1 MLSDSIFYLSSIFLI
16 FALLGYFFL
25 KFFDNESTNK
35 INPDYLTGLK
45 YLLNE
50 ESDNAI
56 DLFSNIIDIDDETIQ
71 THLALGVL
79 FRRQGKIDKAIRLH
93 ENILNKPDLHEEYY
107 YQTLHELGENY
118 FAAGIYDKAESV
130 FNKLKTIDEQ
140 KVPCI
145 EKLITIYEYMSQW
158 EKALENLEELSK
170 IDPDNK
176 YLTSTSHYY
185 CQLTQKYI
193 DEDDIDRAEIF
204 LEKAKHN
211 NPNSIR
217 QLYLSS
223 KISLHKLDKSNALV
237 FYAEMIDKNKLAHL
251 ILLPLILNKIDH
263 QNDNDLNIILEKTIE
278 NNPETKKYLG
288 MVSVMFPSFNNKHL
302 FNSFKELI
310 QKHTI
315 INELKKQNHES
326 KSITLI
332 DDPLIDN
339 LRTIINNKTKND
351 YKYSCSQCGYMTI
364 SHSWQCP
371 TCKSWEKSEPVD
383 FLEKI

>member
-50 ESDNAI
+50 ESDKAI

-93 ENILNKPDLHEEYY
+93 ENILNKPDLDEEYY

-118 FAAGIYDKAESV
+118 FAAGIYDKAENV
-130 FNKLKTIDEQ
+130 FEKLKAIDGQ
-140 KVPCI
+140 QVSCL
-145 EKLITIYEYMSQW
+145 EKLIIIYEYMSQW

-332 DDPLIDN
+332 DDLLIN
-339 LRTIINNKTKND
+339 SLRTIINNKTKND

>member
-50 ESDNAI
+50 ESDKAI

-93 ENILNKPDLHEEYY
+93 ENILNKPDLDEEYY

-130 FNKLKTIDEQ
+130 FEKLKTIDGQ
-140 KVPCI
+140 QVSCL
-145 EKLITIYEYMSQW
+145 EKLIIIYEYMSQW

-278 NNPETKKYLG
+278 NNPETK
-288 MVSVMFPSFNNKHL
+288 
-302 FNSFKELI
+302 
-310 QKHTI
+310 
-315 INELKKQNHES
+315 
-326 KSITLI
+326 
-332 DDPLIDN
+332 
-339 LRTIINNKTKND
+339 
-351 YKYSCSQCGYMTI
+351 
-364 SHSWQCP
+364 
-371 TCKSWEKSEPVD
+371 
-383 FLEKI
+383 

>member
-1 MLSDSIFYLSSIFLI
+1 MLSDSIFYLSSIFLV

-25 KFFDNESTNK
+25 KFFDSESNNK

-50 ESDNAI
+50 ESDKAI
-56 DLFSNIIDIDDETIQ
+56 DLFSNIIDIDDDTIQ

-93 ENILNKPDLHEEYY
+93 ENILNKPDLDEEYY
-107 YQTLHELGENY
+107 YQTLHELAENY

-130 FNKLKTIDEQ
+130 FNKLKTIEEH
-140 KVPCI
+140 KVSCL

-158 EKALENLEELSK
+158 EKALESLEELSA
-170 IDPDNK
+170 IDFDNK
-176 YLTSTSHYY
+176 HLASTSHYY

-193 DEDDIDRAEIF
+193 DEDDITKAVIS
-204 LEKAKHN
+204 LNKAKHN
-211 NPNSIR
+211 DPTSIR
-217 QLYLSS
+217 QLFLSS
-223 KISLHKLDKSNALV
+223 KIALHKSDKSNALK
-237 FYAEMIDKNKLAHL
+237 FYAEMILKNKLAHL
-251 ILLPLILNKIDH
+251 ILLPLILNKIDDH
-263 QNDNDLNIILEKTIE
+263 NDNDLNIILENTIK
-278 NNPETKKYLG
+278 NNPENAKYLG
-288 MVSVMFPSFNNKHL
+288 MTSVMFPNFNNKYL
-302 FNSFKELI
+302 FDSFKELI

-315 INELKKQNHES
+315 ISELRKRNNESN
-326 KSITLI
+326 SITLI
-332 DDPLIDN
+332 DDSLINN

-383 FLEKI
+383 FLDKI

>member
-1 MLSDSIFYLSSIFLI
+1 MLSDSIFYLSSIFLV

-25 KFFDNESTNK
+25 KFFDSESNNK

-50 ESDNAI
+50 ESDKAI
-56 DLFSNIIDIDDETIQ
+56 DLFSDIIDIDDETIQ

-93 ENILNKPDLHEEYY
+93 ENILNKTDLDEEYY

-118 FAAGIYDKAESV
+118 FSAGIYDKAESV
-130 FNKLKTIDEQ
+130 FKKLKTIDGQ
-140 KVPCI
+140 KVSCL

-158 EKALENLEELSK
+158 ENALESLEELST

-176 YLTSTSHYY
+176 HLTSTSHYY
-185 CQLTQKYI
+185 CQLTQKHI
-193 DEDDIDRAEIF
+193 NEDDIAKAEIF
-204 LEKAKHN
+204 LNKAKHN

-223 KISLHKLDKSNALV
+223 KIALHKSEKSNALK
-237 FYAEMIDKNKLAHL
+237 FYAEMIVKSKLAHL
-251 ILLPLILNKIDH
+251 ILLPLILNKIDDH
-263 QNDNDLNIILEKTIE
+263 NDNDLNIILKNTIE
-278 NNPETKKYLG
+278 NNPETTKYLG
-288 MVSVMFPSFNNKHL
+288 MVSVMFPNFNNKYL
-302 FNSFKELI
+302 FNSFKGLI

-315 INELKKQNHES
+315 INALRKQNHDS
-326 KSITLI
+326 KLVTLI
-332 DDPLIDN
+332 DDPLTN
-339 LRTIINNKTKND
+339 SLRTIINNKTKSD

-371 TCKSWEKSEPVD
+371 TCKSWEKSESVD

>member
-1 MLSDSIFYLSSIFLI
+1 MLSDSIFFLSSIFLM
-16 FALLGYFFL
+16 FALMGYFFL
-25 KFFDNESTNK
+25 KYFDKESNK
-35 INPDYLTGLK
+35 RINPDYLTGLK

-50 ESDNAI
+50 ESDKAI
-56 DLFSNIIDIDDETIQ
+56 DLFSNIIEIDDETIQ

-93 ENILNKPDLHEEYY
+93 ENILNKSDLDEDHY

-118 FAAGIYDKAESV
+118 FAAGIYDRAESV
-130 FNKLKTIDEQ
+130 FKKLKTVDEQ
-140 KVPCI
+140 KVSCL
-145 EKLITIYEYMSQW
+145 EKLIIIYEYMSQW
-158 EKALENLEELSK
+158 EKALENLEQLSK
-170 IDPDNK
+170 IDPENK

-193 DEDDIDRAEIF
+193 DENDINKAETF
-204 LEKAKHN
+204 LNKAKDN

-223 KISLHKLDKSNALV
+223 KIALYKLDIPNALK
-237 FYAEMIDKNKLAHL
+237 FYAGMIDKNKLAHL
-251 ILLPLILNKIDH
+251 ILLPLILNKIDDH
-263 QNDNDLNIILEKTIE
+263 NDNDLNQILESTIKE
-278 NNPETKKYLG
+278 NPETTKYLA
-288 MVSVMFPSFNNKHL
+288 MISVMFPKFKNKYL
-302 FNSFKELI
+302 FSSFKEHI

-315 INELKKQNHES
+315 INELRKQNHES
-326 KSITLI
+326 KSMALI
-332 DDPLIDN
+332 NDPLIN
-339 LRTIINNKTKND
+339 ALRTIINNKTKND
-351 YKYSCSQCGYMTI
+351 YKYSCSQCGYKTI

>member
-1 MLSDSIFYLSSIFLI
+1 MLSDSIFYLSSILLI
-16 FALLGYFFL
+16 FAQLGYFFL

-50 ESDNAI
+50 ESDKAI

-93 ENILNKPDLHEEYY
+93 ENILNKPDLDEEYY

-130 FNKLKTIDEQ
+130 FDKLKTIEGQ
-140 KVPCI
+140 QVSCL
-145 EKLITIYEYMSQW
+145 EKLIIIYEYMSQW

-193 DEDDIDRAEIF
+193 DEDDIERAEIF

-278 NNPETKKYLG
+278 NNLETKKYLG

>member
-1 MLSDSIFYLSSIFLI
+1 M
-16 FALLGYFFL
+16 GYFYL
-25 KFFDNESTNK
+25 KFFDNESNNK

-50 ESDNAI
+50 ESDKAI

-93 ENILNKPDLHEEYY
+93 ENILNKPDLDETYY

-118 FAAGIYDKAESV
+118 FAAGIYDKAESI
-130 FNKLKTIDEQ
+130 FNKLKPIDHQ
-140 KVPCI
+140 KISCL
-145 EKLITIYEYMSQW
+145 EKLITIYEYLSQW
-158 EKALENLEELSK
+158 EKALESLEELSN

-193 DEDDIDRAEIF
+193 DKDDIAKAEIY
-204 LEKAKHN
+204 LKKAKNN

-223 KISLHKLDKSNALV
+223 KIALHKSDKSTALKI
-237 FYAEMIDKNKLAHL
+237 YTEMIDKNKLAHL
-251 ILLPLILNKIDH
+251 ILLPLILNNIDDH
-263 QNDNDLNIILEKTIE
+263 NDNDLNTILETSIE
-278 NNPETKKYLG
+278 KNSETTKYLA
-288 MVSVMFPSFNNKHL
+288 MVSVMFPNFNNKYL
-302 FNSFKELI
+302 FNSFMELI

-315 INELKKQNHES
+315 INELTKQNDES
-326 KSITLI
+326 KSMTLI
-332 DDPLIDN
+332 NDSLIN
-339 LRTIINNKTKND
+339 TLTTIMNNKTKND
-351 YKYSCSQCGYMTI
+351 YKYSCSQCGYKTI

-371 TCKSWEKSEPVD
+371 TCKSWERSEPLD

>member
-1 MLSDSIFYLSSIFLI
+1 MLSDSIFFLSSIFLM
-16 FALLGYFFL
+16 FALMGYFFL
-25 KFFDNESTNK
+25 KYFDKESNK
-35 INPDYLTGLK
+35 RINPDYLTGLK

-50 ESDNAI
+50 ESDKAI
-56 DLFSNIIDIDDETIQ
+56 DLFSNIIEIDDETIQ

-93 ENILNKPDLHEEYY
+93 ENILNKSDLDEDHY

-118 FAAGIYDKAESV
+118 FAAGIYDRAESV
-130 FNKLKTIDEQ
+130 FKKLKTVDEQ
-140 KVPCI
+140 KVSCL
-145 EKLITIYEYMSQW
+145 EKLIIIYEYMSQW

-170 IDPDNK
+170 IDPENK

-193 DEDDIDRAEIF
+193 DENDINKAETF
-204 LEKAKHN
+204 LNKAKDN

-223 KISLHKLDKSNALV
+223 KIALYKLDIPNALK
-237 FYAEMIDKNKLAHL
+237 FYAGMIDKNKLAHL
-251 ILLPLILNKIDH
+251 ILLPLILNKIDDH
-263 QNDNDLNIILEKTIE
+263 NDNDLNQILESTIKE
-278 NNPETKKYLG
+278 NPETTKYLA
-288 MVSVMFPSFNNKHL
+288 MISVMFPKFKNKYL
-302 FNSFKELI
+302 FSSFKEHI

-315 INELKKQNHES
+315 INELRKQNHES
-326 KSITLI
+326 KSMALI
-332 DDPLIDN
+332 NDPLIN
-339 LRTIINNKTKND
+339 ALRTIINNKTKND
-351 YKYSCSQCGYMTI
+351 YKYSCSQCGYKTI